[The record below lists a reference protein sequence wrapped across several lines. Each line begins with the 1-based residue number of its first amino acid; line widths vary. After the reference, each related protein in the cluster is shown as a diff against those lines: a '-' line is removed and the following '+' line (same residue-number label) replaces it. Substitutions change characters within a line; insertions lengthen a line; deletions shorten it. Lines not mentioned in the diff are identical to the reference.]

1 MLFNP
6 KTAPHAIFLPE
17 MEAMAPKLGVKVL
30 PLPVTD
36 KAEIETALATLARE
50 PNSGLVGL
58 PDIFVSLNFDLVF
71 TLAAK
76 ARLPSVGPLR
86 SYAQGGATAAYGSN
100 FADLFHQAAPYVDR
114 VLRGEKPR
122 DLPVQEPTRYELVVN
137 LKAAKA
143 IGITVPQPLLIR
155 ADEVIE

>member
-1 MLFNP
+1 MAA
-6 KTAPHAIFLPE
+6 APA
-17 MEAMAPKLGVKVL
+17 
-30 PLPVTD
+30 
-36 KAEIETALATLARE
+36 
-50 PNSGLVGL
+50 
-58 PDIFVSLNFDLVF
+58 
-71 TLAAK
+71 
-76 ARLPSVGPLR
+76 LR
-86 SYAQGGATAAYGSN
+86 SARPDVIVNTAAYTAVDQAESEPELAMRVNGE
-100 FADLFHQAAPYVDR
+100 AAGEAEQLDHEDRQAEQDAEDDAHRLRDELEQAAEGGQRETVDR